1 MGCVCV
7 CVCVCVCLCVCVCV
21 CVCVHLYAFHI
32 QDFHML
38 HSPQNG
44 YQNQKEVI
52 FLDLSWFLPKWGL
65 KRLERGPDSVI
76 SKDLIKAILSIRVF
90 CIQFALSERF
100 QNARHVM

>member
-1 MGCVCV
+1 MCVV
-7 CVCVCVCLCVCVCV
+7 S
-21 CVCVHLYAFHI
+21 VHLYAFHI

-52 FLDLSWFLPKWGL
+52 FLDLSLFLPKWGL

-76 SKDLIKAILSIRVF
+76 SKDLITAILSIRVF

>member
-1 MGCVCV
+1 MCIVCCVCA
-7 CVCVCVCLCVCVCV
+7 CVCVCV

-52 FLDLSWFLPKWGL
+52 FLDLSLFLPKWGL

-76 SKDLIKAILSIRVF
+76 SKDLITAILSIRVF
-90 CIQFALSERF
+90 CIQFDLFERF
-100 QNARHVM
+100 QKARHV